1 MIGRQQGFSLVEALV
16 ALVILSL
23 GVISVAAMQF
33 KAIQSANNGYQQ
45 SLVSVAAL
53 DAQERIWAAVQQAER
68 CQDIPLGSI
77 ESEWREDWFS
87 SAEHPLIPNGN
98 AAKSVM
104 TRSGCQFAV
113 VVHLDTPHE
122 ESGISIEY
130 PFLLPL

>member
-1 MIGRQQGFSLVEALV
+1 MKSSQLGFSLIEALV
-16 ALVILSL
+16 ALVVLSL
-23 GVISVAAMQF
+23 GVISVAALQF
-33 KAIQSANNGYQQ
+33 KAIQSANSGYQQ

-77 ESEWREDWFS
+77 ESEWRDTWFS
-87 SAEHPLIPNGN
+87 GAKSPLIPSGN

-104 TRSGCQFAV
+104 TRSGCQFSV
-113 VVHLDTPHE
+113 SVHIDTPHE